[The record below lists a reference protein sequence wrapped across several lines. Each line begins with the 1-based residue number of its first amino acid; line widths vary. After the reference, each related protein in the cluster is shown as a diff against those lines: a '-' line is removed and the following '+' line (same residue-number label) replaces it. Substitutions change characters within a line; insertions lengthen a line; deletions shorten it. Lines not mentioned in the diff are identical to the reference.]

1 MAFNVGIKAIRKS
14 IKRKAK
20 FDIEEL
26 TPINYVELCFAPALF
41 VHGAED
47 TFITPQHSHDLHE
60 KYAGD
65 KNIIV
70 VEGNH
75 NTRRPTFCN
84 DSISIFFQNTLLTDD
99 ERMASPEESMSQA
112 FPSIEDLGLYQD
124 NISMSPLREAE
135 NAGILSFSEE
145 DDELSEDSRLLQ
157 EAMLRSLSD
166 SLDDL
171 HSPPHGERKNETL
184 DEDYDEE
191 EEEYTPDHDR
201 EGSVCSPGRKEKKRW
216 YLPLRK
222 MRSKSRDEIVNP
234 PPDIFSPT
242 RRETA
247 SSPPPEITYPHTH
260 KRRKKI
266 RHQLLKNIAPTD
278 SPSTSE
284 TCSLSEPSSPEKK
297 KRKKKRRP
305 LSRSKK
311 SDKGPPLPEEDTLD
325 DNA

>member
-1 MAFNVGIKAIRKS
+1 MG
-14 IKRKAK
+14 
-20 FDIEEL
+20 
-26 TPINYVELCFAPALF
+26 
-41 VHGAED
+41 
-47 TFITPQHSHDLHE
+47 
-60 KYAGD
+60 
-65 KNIIV
+65 
-70 VEGNH
+70 
-75 NTRRPTFCN
+75 
-84 DSISIFFQNTLLTDD
+84 DD
-99 ERMASPEESMSQA
+99 ERMGSPEESMSQA

-222 MRSKSRDEIVNP
+222 
-234 PPDIFSPT
+234 
-242 RRETA
+242 
-247 SSPPPEITYPHTH
+247 
-260 KRRKKI
+260 I

-311 SDKGPPLPEEDTLD
+311 SDKGPP
-325 DNA
+325 